1 MRRTRTELLYRD
13 ASIAIEF
20 NPVEEWIYANW
31 RGYQNYESVVAGCE
45 KLLVLMKEKACFRIL
60 NDNTH
65 VEGQWSTAAGWVA
78 SDWFPRMRE
87 NGLQVFAWVYS
98 PSVFSRLS
106 VDKSIKLAEFPDY
119 IKVFDDIAPA
129 KDWLRSHA

>member
-1 MRRTRTELLYRD
+1 MRRTRTELLYR
-13 ASIAIEF
+13 STSLAIEF

-31 RGYQNYESVVAGCE
+31 RGYQNYESVVLGCE
-45 KLLVLMKEKACFRIL
+45 KLLELMKEKACFRIL

-78 SDWFPRMRE
+78 ADWFPRMRAS
-87 NGLQVFAWVYS
+87 GLQVFAWVYS

-119 IKVFDDIAPA
+119 IKVFEDIALA
-129 KDWLRSHA
+129 KDWLRAHI

>member
-13 ASIAIEF
+13 KTIAIEYS
-20 NPVEEWIYANW
+20 PVDEWIYVNW

-45 KLLVLMKEKACFRIL
+45 KMLELMKEKACYRIL
-60 NDNTH
+60 NDNTY
-65 VEGQWSTAAGWVA
+65 VEGQWSAAAKWVA
-78 SDWFPRMRE
+78 EEWFPSMRE
-87 NGLQVFAWVYS
+87 YGLQQFAWVYS

-106 VDKSIKLAEFPDY
+106 VDKSIKLADFPDY
-119 IKVFDDIAPA
+119 IRVYEDIAPA